1 LHKFETIN
9 KGRAEMSIKRT
20 YMILLTFLLAA
31 SVGCSESTDA
41 TSNRIFKSISPVE
54 AQKMMQEKK
63 DLMVVDVRS
72 PQELRNGYIEG
83 SILIPFWEI
92 AKGKRTLPKD
102 KPILLICAVG
112 GRSYG
117 LGQALSRNGW
127 PVIYNLS
134 GGISAWKQAG
144 LPLKY

>member
-1 LHKFETIN
+1 
-9 KGRAEMSIKRT
+9 MSIKRT
-20 YMILLTFLLAA
+20 YILFLTFLLAVSA
-31 SVGCSESTDA
+31 GCTGSSDA
-41 TSNRIFKSISPVE
+41 TGSHIFKSISPVE
-54 AQKMMQEKK
+54 AQKMMKEKK
-63 DLMVVDVRS
+63 DLLVVDVRS
-72 PQELRNGYIEG
+72 PRELSNGYIEG
-83 SILIPFWEI
+83 SMLIPFWEI
-92 AKGKRTLPKD
+92 AQGKRSLPKD

>member
-1 LHKFETIN
+1 LQNFETID
-9 KGRAEMSIKRT
+9 KGRAKMTIKRT
-20 YMILLTFLLAA
+20 YVLLLTFLLAA
-31 SVGCSESTDA
+31 ALGCSGSSDVTG
-41 TSNRIFKSISPVE
+41 SRVFKSISPGE
-54 AQKMMQEKK
+54 APKMMQQKQ
-63 DLMVVDVRS
+63 DLLVVDVRS

-83 SILIPFWEI
+83 SVLIPFWEI
-92 AKGKRTLPKD
+92 AQGKRSLPKD